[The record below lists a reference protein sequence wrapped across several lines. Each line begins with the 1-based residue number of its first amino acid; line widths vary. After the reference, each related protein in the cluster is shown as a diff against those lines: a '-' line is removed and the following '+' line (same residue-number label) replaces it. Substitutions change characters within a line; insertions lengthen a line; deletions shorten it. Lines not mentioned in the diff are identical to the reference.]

1 VHWHGA
7 LVGHLFAHISF
18 LEIEGPDNNNW
29 MEPVDEAHYR
39 AVAVS
44 PED

>member
-1 VHWHGA
+1 
-7 LVGHLFAHISF
+7 LFAHISF

-44 PED
+44 PEG